1 MSEEIMEY
9 NSPNTPAALPNM
21 PSVGVMAHMDN
32 INQGT
37 VAIEASRAIA
47 EAQGKLVIAKRFP
60 RNEIAAYAKAME
72 AFRNAKSIV
81 RNAKSTNH
89 NVYSCTIIP
98 EGGGYLSTISG
109 SMTDAPVADFGNT
122 AEGQYFVNN
131 TSQRNKWLGYQTYLD
146 SNMQSKQENYAL
158 VYYQRFSKANAYLVM
173 TVNMSVAETALEA
186 LSIFDAAGYG
196 LIGGLFSCIYS
207 VGRLVNGRIGDK
219 TPPWIMLTIGL
230 GVAGL
235 ANITIGFLPPYLAI
249 LLLWCTNAY
258 AQSMLWS
265 SVLAVVSS
273 IYRGPYLKRMT
284 SLMVTAVATGNI
296 VAVLLGGFLITYLG
310 VSFAFVI
317 PGALNIILGVFVFF
331 ATRKVHPEDE
341 VEDKSSH
348 ASMLSLKKP

>member
-1 MSEEIMEY
+1 LITVLKDNKMSLKRKRLIY
-9 NSPNTPAALPNM
+9 II
-21 PSVGVMAHMDN
+21 VYMAYTS
-32 INQGT
+32 IY
-37 VAIEASRAIA
+37 ISR
-47 EAQGKLVIAKRFP
+47 
-60 RNEIAAYAKAME
+60 
-72 AFRNAKSIV
+72 
-81 RNAKSTNH
+81 
-89 NVYSCTIIP
+89 
-98 EGGGYLSTISG
+98 
-109 SMTDAPVADFGNT
+109 
-122 AEGQYFVNN
+122 
-131 TSQRNKWLGYQTYLD
+131 
-146 SNMQSKQENYAL
+146 
-158 VYYQRFSKANAYLVM
+158 
-173 TVNMSVAETALEA
+173 VNMSVAETALEA

-348 ASMLSLKKP
+348 ASMLSLLKNRDVLLMSIPSVCHGIMKENVTIRMVAYSVATFGVTLDGSGFYLLLIPVIGLILRLMYLVFSLNIALDFRITFIYNKCINNC